1 MDTEKLLP
9 LEVEIVMPFPSV
21 MVRPSAVQKAAG
33 EFIRPLVVL
42 DTVQVRL
49 YISPALLTPDLPILA
64 VIALKGTGR
73 FKVYH
78 NQGVSQSIRLQSLT
92 INNHNKSLLC
102 LFSILSADSTCVRL
116 VVDAVIYQRKH

>member
-21 MVRPSAVQKAAG
+21 MACPSAVQKAAG
-33 EFIRPLVVL
+33 EFIRPLAVL

-64 VIALKGTGR
+64 VIALEGTGR

-78 NQGVSQSIRLQSLT
+78 NQTKWLMIRTKLQASPSIITTNVCSACSPSSLMT
-92 INNHNKSLLC
+92 LH
-102 LFSILSADSTCVRL
+102 V
-116 VVDAVIYQRKH
+116 